1 MQFANY
7 TGDVLMKKI
16 LEIKNLKKYFGEVKA
31 VDGISFSV
39 NEGELFSF
47 LGLNGAGKSTTIN
60 MICGVCQKDFGDI
73 WIDGENV
80 EESNQYKS
88 KIGVVYQDSVLD
100 KRLSVKDNLESRAAL
115 YGIYGKDFERRVEEI
130 DKLFDIKELLKR
142 PVGKLSGGQRRRID
156 IARAIIH
163 NPKLLILDEPTTGL
177 DTQTRKTVWEALN
190 FMRKEFGTTI
200 FLTTHYMEEAA
211 DSNNIIIIDNG
222 KIVAQGSP
230 LALKNKYTGDFIKLY
245 NTTESKVK
253 KLKVAYEVLPECFK
267 IEVKSTAEAT
277 NLILNNPTIFK
288 DYEIEKG
295 KIDDVF
301 LSVTGKN
308 IYGDNK

>member
-1 MQFANY
+1 M
-7 TGDVLMKKI
+7 GKI
-16 LEIKNLKKYFGEVKA
+16 LEIKNLKKHFGDVKA
-31 VDGISFSV
+31 VDDISFSV
-39 NEGELFSF
+39 TEGELFSF

-60 MICGVCQKDFGDI
+60 IICGVCNKDFGEVL
-73 WIDGENV
+73 IDGENV
-80 EESNQYKS
+80 EKSDQHKS

-100 KRLSVKDNLESRAAL
+100 KKLSVKDNLESRAAL
-115 YGIYGKDFERRVEEI
+115 YGIFGKDFEKRIGEI
-130 DKLFDIKELLKR
+130 DKLFDIKDLLKR

-177 DTQTRKTVWEALN
+177 DAQTRKTVWQALN

-211 DSNNIIIIDNG
+211 DSNNIVIIDNG

-245 NTTESKVK
+245 NSTEKKVK
-253 KLKVAYEVLPECFK
+253 KLKIPYEILPECFK
-267 IEVKSTAEAT
+267 IEVKNTAEAT
-277 NLILNNPTIFK
+277 DLILKYPDVFK

-301 LSVTGKN
+301 LSVTGKK
-308 IYGDNK
+308 IEGGNK

>member
-1 MQFANY
+1 MYFDCI
-7 TGDVLMKKI
+7 GGKVMGKI
-16 LEIKNLKKYFGEVKA
+16 LEIKNLKKYFGDVKA
-31 VDGISFSV
+31 VDDISFSV

-60 MICGVCQKDFGDI
+60 IVCGVCDKDFGEI

-80 EESNQYKS
+80 EKSDQYKS

-115 YGIYGKDFERRVEEI
+115 YGIFGKDFEKRIEEI
-130 DKLFDIKELLKR
+130 DKLFDIKQLFKR
-142 PVGKLSGGQRRRID
+142 SVGKLSGGQRRRID
-156 IARAIIH
+156 IARAIVH

-177 DTQTRKTVWEALN
+177 DAQTRKTVWQALN

-200 FLTTHYMEEAA
+200 FLTTHYMEEAT
-211 DSNNIIIIDNG
+211 DSNNIVIIDNG

-230 LALKNKYTGDFIKLY
+230 LALKNKYTGDFVKLY
-245 NTTESKVK
+245 NTTEKKIK
-253 KLKVAYEVLPECFK
+253 KLKMPYEVLPECFK
-267 IEVKSTAEAT
+267 IEVKNTAEAT
-277 NLILNNPTIFK
+277 DLILKYPDVFK

-301 LSVTGKN
+301 LSVTGKK
-308 IYGDNK
+308 IEGGNK

>member
-1 MQFANY
+1 MYFDCIGSKAM
-7 TGDVLMKKI
+7 GKI
-16 LEIKNLKKYFGEVKA
+16 LEIKNLKKYFGDVKA
-31 VDGISFSV
+31 VDDISFSV

-60 MICGVCQKDFGDI
+60 IVCGVCDKDFGEI

-80 EESNQYKS
+80 EKSDQYKS

-115 YGIYGKDFERRVEEI
+115 YGIFGKDFEKRIEEI
-130 DKLFDIKELLKR
+130 DKLFDIKQLFKR
-142 PVGKLSGGQRRRID
+142 SVGKLSGGQRRRID
-156 IARAIIH
+156 IARAIVH

-177 DTQTRKTVWEALN
+177 DAQTRKTVWQALN

-200 FLTTHYMEEAA
+200 FLTTHYMEEAT
-211 DSNNIIIIDNG
+211 DSNNIVIIDNG

-230 LALKNKYTGDFIKLY
+230 LALKNKYTGDFVKLY
-245 NTTESKVK
+245 NTTEKKIK
-253 KLKVAYEVLPECFK
+253 KLKMPYEVLPECFK
-267 IEVKSTAEAT
+267 IEVKNTAEAT
-277 NLILNNPTIFK
+277 DLILKYPDVFK

-301 LSVTGKN
+301 LSVTGKK
-308 IYGDNK
+308 IEGGNK

>member
-1 MQFANY
+1 MS
-7 TGDVLMKKI
+7 KI
-16 LEIKNLKKYFGEVKA
+16 LEIKNLKKYFGDVKA
-31 VDGISFSV
+31 VDDISFSV

-60 MICGVCQKDFGDI
+60 IVCGVCEKDFGEV

-80 EESNQYKS
+80 EKSDQHKS
-88 KIGVVYQDSVLD
+88 KIGVVYQESVLD
-100 KRLSVKDNLESRAAL
+100 KRLTVKDNLESRAAL
-115 YGIYGKDFERRVEEI
+115 YGIFKKDFAKRIAEI
-130 DKLFDIKELLKR
+130 DKLFNIKDLLKR

-177 DTQTRKTVWEALN
+177 DAQTRKTVWEALN

-211 DSNNIIIIDNG
+211 DSNNIVIIDNG

-253 KLKVAYEVLPECFK
+253 KLKIPYQVLPECFK
-267 IEVKSTAEAT
+267 IEVKNTTEAT
-277 NLILNNPTIFK
+277 NLILNHPDVFK

-308 IYGDNK
+308 IEEGNK

>member
-1 MQFANY
+1 MYFDCI
-7 TGDVLMKKI
+7 GGKVMGKI
-16 LEIKNLKKYFGEVKA
+16 LEIKNLKKYFGDVKA
-31 VDGISFSV
+31 VDDISFSV

-60 MICGVCQKDFGDI
+60 IVCGVCDKDFGEI

-80 EESNQYKS
+80 EKSDQYKS

-115 YGIYGKDFERRVEEI
+115 YGIFGKDFEKRIEEI
-130 DKLFDIKELLKR
+130 DKLFDIKQLFKR
-142 PVGKLSGGQRRRID
+142 SVGKLSGGQRRRID
-156 IARAIIH
+156 IARAIVH

-177 DTQTRKTVWEALN
+177 DAQTRKTVWQALN

-200 FLTTHYMEEAA
+200 FLTTHYMEEAT
-211 DSNNIIIIDNG
+211 DSNNIVIIDNG

-230 LALKNKYTGDFIKLY
+230 LALKNKYTGDFVKLY
-245 NTTESKVK
+245 NTTEKKIK
-253 KLKVAYEVLPECFK
+253 KLKMPYEVLPECFK
-267 IEVKSTAEAT
+267 IEVKNTAEAT
-277 NLILNNPTIFK
+277 DLILKYPDVFK

-301 LSVTGKN
+301 LSVTGKK
-308 IYGDNK
+308 IEGGDK

>member
-1 MQFANY
+1 MYFDCI
-7 TGDVLMKKI
+7 GGKVMGKI
-16 LEIKNLKKYFGEVKA
+16 LEIKNLKKYFGDVKA
-31 VDGISFSV
+31 VDDISFSV

-47 LGLNGAGKSTTIN
+47 LGLNGAGKSTTKNIV
-60 MICGVCQKDFGDI
+60 CGVCDKDFGEI

-80 EESNQYKS
+80 EKSDQYKS

-115 YGIYGKDFERRVEEI
+115 YGIFGKDFEKRIEEI
-130 DKLFDIKELLKR
+130 DKLFDIKQLFKR
-142 PVGKLSGGQRRRID
+142 SVGKLSGGQRRRID
-156 IARAIIH
+156 IARAIVH

-177 DTQTRKTVWEALN
+177 DAQTRKTVWQALN

-200 FLTTHYMEEAA
+200 FLTTHYMEEAT
-211 DSNNIIIIDNG
+211 DSNNIVIIDNG

-230 LALKNKYTGDFIKLY
+230 LALKNKYTGDFVKLY
-245 NTTESKVK
+245 NTTEKKIK
-253 KLKVAYEVLPECFK
+253 KLKMPYEVLPECFK
-267 IEVKSTAEAT
+267 IEVKNTAEAT
-277 NLILNNPTIFK
+277 DLILKYPDVFK

-301 LSVTGKN
+301 LSVTGKK
-308 IYGDNK
+308 IEGGNK

>member
-1 MQFANY
+1 MYFDCIGGKAM
-7 TGDVLMKKI
+7 GKI
-16 LEIKNLKKYFGEVKA
+16 LEIKNLKKYFGDVKA
-31 VDGISFSV
+31 VDDISFSV

-60 MICGVCQKDFGDI
+60 IVCGVCDKDFGEI

-80 EESNQYKS
+80 EKSDQYKS

-115 YGIYGKDFERRVEEI
+115 YGIFGKDFEKRIEEI
-130 DKLFDIKELLKR
+130 DKLFDIKQLFKR
-142 PVGKLSGGQRRRID
+142 SVGKLSGGQRRRID
-156 IARAIIH
+156 IARAIVH

-177 DTQTRKTVWEALN
+177 DAQTRKTVWQALN

-200 FLTTHYMEEAA
+200 FLTTHYMEEAT
-211 DSNNIIIIDNG
+211 DSNNIVIIDNG

-230 LALKNKYTGDFIKLY
+230 LALKNKYTGDFVKLY
-245 NTTESKVK
+245 NTTEKKIK
-253 KLKVAYEVLPECFK
+253 KLKMPYEVLPECFK
-267 IEVKSTAEAT
+267 IEVKNTAEAT
-277 NLILNNPTIFK
+277 DLILKYPDVFK

-301 LSVTGKN
+301 LSVTGKK
-308 IYGDNK
+308 IEGGNK